1 MSHKVTKIDNYWL
14 SKPMPTTNSFEELE
28 KMFNNI
34 NDKAKAEKT
43 IKSLPFLLL
52 ELICNCSLNY

>member
-14 SKPMPTTNSFEELE
+14 SKSMSTSNSFEELE
-28 KMFNNI
+28 EMFNNI

-43 IKSLPFLLL
+43 IKSLLFLLP
-52 ELICNCSLNY
+52 ELTCSCSLNY